1 MCCLRLLLRTS
12 FSAGRGLRS
21 WCTSAGALL
30 ALGLNSRSSL
40 GIHNHAQR
48 WFYNGSALRAR
59 PALRCLGALAA
70 SLCLTM
76 CAFWNV
82 PGVKLRAKTAA
93 ARRMTVADRC
103 VTSSRG
109 LASKSIALT
118 FPLAKSGNVKNQ
130 LLRQANS
137 RLRDALFA
145 HADGAAAAR
154 RVAGLVRERAEAR
167 KDTPRVGLKFGG

>member
-21 WCTSAGALL
+21 WCTSAGAVL

-48 WFYNGSALRAR
+48 WFYNGSALRA
-59 PALRCLGALAA
+59 PCSQVPRCAGRVTLPDDVRFLD
-70 SLCLTM
+70 
-76 CAFWNV
+76 V
-82 PGVKLRAKTAA
+82 PGVTLRAKTAA
-93 ARRMTVADRC
+93 ARRMTVANRC

-109 LASKSIALT
+109 LASKSIALP

>member
-1 MCCLRLLLRTS
+1 
-12 FSAGRGLRS
+12 
-21 WCTSAGALL
+21 
-30 ALGLNSRSSL
+30 
-40 GIHNHAQR
+40 
-48 WFYNGSALRAR
+48 
-59 PALRCLGALAA
+59 
-70 SLCLTM
+70 
-76 CAFWNV
+76 
-82 PGVKLRAKTAA
+82 
-93 ARRMTVADRC
+93 MTVADRC

-167 KDTPRVGLKFGG
+167 KDTPRVGLKFLLRACENPKL